1 MLVLAEGKLVLQVEI
16 CIQGRIDQ
24 NWSEWF
30 EGLDISYLE
39 DEHAILSGAV
49 NDQTALY
56 TLIARL
62 YRLGL
67 PLVSVTALPIPK
79 DTTDAWVIG
88 RKG

>member
-1 MLVLAEGKLVLQVEI
+1 VLKVEI
-16 CIQGRIDQ
+16 CVQGRIDQ

-39 DEHAILSGAV
+39 HERALLSGV
-49 NDQTALY
+49 VVDQAALY

-67 PLVSVTALPIPK
+67 PLVSVTTLSVPK
-79 DTTDAWVIG
+79 DATQIG
-88 RKG
+88 

>member
-39 DEHAILSGAV
+39 DERAILSGVV

-79 DTTDAWVIG
+79 DTTDA
-88 RKG
+88 

>member
-1 MLVLAEGKLVLQVEI
+1 MLLLTEGIPVLKVEI

-39 DEHAILSGAV
+39 HERALLSGV
-49 NDQTALY
+49 VKDQTALY

-67 PLVSVTALPIPK
+67 PLVSVTTLPVPK
-79 DTTDAWVIG
+79 DATHIE
-88 RKG
+88 